1 MVLFLG
7 RFECVA
13 WDDGVHGELGGW
25 WHLERVLEGGD
36 TVLQYRQV
44 GRIARVFRHGG
55 GGGLGP
61 LNRPHVERAKYGFL
75 VDFDVG
81 GGHRLLLRFLRLWY
95 LFKYDVRVRL
105 RGGEEVFVRGVPG
118 NFVGRGELVTD
129 IEPEWMCEPGQ

>member
-36 TVLQYRQV
+36 TVLQFRQV

-75 VDFDVG
+75 VDVDMG
-81 GGHRLLLRFLRLWY
+81 EGQRLQLRVLRLWY
-95 LFKYDVRVRL
+95 RYYYDVRVRL
-105 RGGEEVFVRGVPG
+105 RGGEDVFVENVPG
-118 NFVGRGELVTD
+118 HLVGAGGPVTFGQ
-129 IEPEWMCEPGQ
+129 PQWMCEPAV